1 MLCYTHKIAIV
12 IVSVTSLHPMYWS
25 VPGIKLTQ
33 ALLELPEV
41 NTALQYAK
49 ININKIK
56 RKQRRNGF
64 R

>member
-1 MLCYTHKIAIV
+1 MLYPQNRDRNRICD
-12 IVSVTSLHPMYWS
+12 VTHPMYWS